1 MSSPHTLKIAAFVT
15 VAVAIFAATGRTSG
29 QTPPYDVRPDVAP
42 PYWRI
47 RYEAAK
53 EPGSLIFPVTYT
65 AWIPPGVKPLR
76 GVIVHQHGCGEG
88 SCTSGLSGAWDLHWQ
103 ALARRHDCALV
114 APAYEQP
121 EGADCQMWCD
131 PRNGSAA
138 AFKRALADLGKASG
152 HSELATVPW
161 ALWGHSGGGHWAGGL
176 TMLEPERVVAA
187 WLRSGV
193 PLFEANPDRAGIKPH
208 VLPDAALA
216 VPLVCNPGTKEGVT
230 ATDNKFKGVWPA
242 NQAFFK
248 AVRSRG
254 GLVGVAIDPLTTHEC
269 GNSRYLA
276 IPWLDACLAA
286 RLPAKPGEPLTAMNG
301 DEAWLAPIAGG
312 EAVAARGFGGDPLT
326 LGWLP
331 NQRIATAWTQYVED
345 TAVADTTPPPA
356 PTALRLAGTALTWEA
371 EADLD
376 SGLAG
381 FVIERN
387 GERIATLPEKQR
399 NPFGRPLF
407 QGLLYSDT
415 PPQPLAAM
423 SFTPPDAAAATY
435 RVFAINT
442 VGLES
447 PAAVLSPATAGATES
462 TAPATDVLAVPWG
475 QIDTTGEA
483 VDRAR
488 LVVERRPADGRL
500 ALPKMFPQ
508 VIRATLAGPEP
519 QDIPIEIATSGE
531 EVHLILPPPPA
542 TAAEPAI
549 VAVELAD
556 KTEQFADGRIVLTAL
571 DARVEGKQAK
581 LESHPGNH
589 RIGFWANPADAVA
602 WTWKATRWGRYEAR
616 LTFSNASP
624 EGTEIEVTIGAEK
637 LTAKLPS
644 TGSWYRYATL
654 PLGRVYLPKSGDVP
668 VTVRCTKLMG
678 GAVMN
683 LKALTLEPACEGTPP
698 QQAADRTVLLHG
710 RDATVRGTM
719 LRYEPAEAKQT
730 LGFWTRPTDAATW
743 AFHVTQPGEFEVEVL
758 QGCGNG
764 QGGSDMGVVFDT
776 DAEAPHKLAFVVEDT
791 GGFQQFRPRVIGR
804 VTLGAGDH
812 TLRIAP
818 DRIAKGAACDIRQ
831 VRLLPVTP

>member
-1 MSSPHTLKIAAFVT
+1 MTGTQSLQFVEGLPVPIERRRKPSVGMKSKRGFLRASGGHEGRSERPARWHGQSWRVTTVRILLGCATWLVAFANAAF
-15 VAVAIFAATGRTSG
+15 AQA
-29 QTPPYDVRPDVAP
+29 PPYDVRPDVAP

-53 EPGSLIFPVTYT
+53 EPGGLIFPVTYT

-103 ALARRHDCALV
+103 ALASRHDCALV

-138 AFKRALADLGKASG
+138 AFKRALADLGAASG
-152 HSELATVPW
+152 HPELATVPW

-216 VPLVCNPGTKEGVT
+216 VPIMCNPGTKEGVT

-286 RLPAKPGEPLTAMNG
+286 RLPAKPAEPLAAMPA

-312 EAVAARGFGGDPLT
+312 EPVAARGFGGDPLT

-331 NQRIATAWTQYVED
+331 SGRLAAAWMQYVKD

-399 NPFGRPLF
+399 NPFGRPVF

-415 PPQPLAAM
+415 PPQPLAVMRHPLSAEQ
-423 SFTPPDAAAATY
+423 AAEPAAY
-435 RVFAINT
+435 RVLALNT
-442 VGLES
+442 VGLETPS
-447 PAAVLSPATAGATES
+447 
-462 TAPATDVLAVPWG
+462 
-475 QIDTTGEA
+475 
-483 VDRAR
+483 AR
-488 LVVERRPADGRL
+488 
-500 ALPKMFPQ
+500 
-508 VIRATLAGPEP
+508 PE
-519 QDIPIEIATSGE
+519 
-531 EVHLILPPPPA
+531 
-542 TAAEPAI
+542 
-549 VAVELAD
+549 
-556 KTEQFADGRIVLTAL
+556 
-571 DARVEGKQAK
+571 
-581 LESHPGNH
+581 
-589 RIGFWANPADAVA
+589 
-602 WTWKATRWGRYEAR
+602 
-616 LTFSNASP
+616 
-624 EGTEIEVTIGAEK
+624 
-637 LTAKLPS
+637 
-644 TGSWYRYATL
+644 
-654 PLGRVYLPKSGDVP
+654 
-668 VTVRCTKLMG
+668 
-678 GAVMN
+678 
-683 LKALTLEPACEGTPP
+683 
-698 QQAADRTVLLHG
+698 QAADGTVTLHG
-710 RDATVRGTM
+710 REATVLGTT
-719 LRYEPAEAKQT
+719 LRYETAEAKQT
-730 LGFWTRPTDAATW
+730 LGFWTKAADAAAWT
-743 AFHVTQPGEFEVEVL
+743 FTVTEPGEFDVEVL
-758 QGCGNG
+758 QGCGKG
-764 QGGSDMGVVFDT
+764 QGGSPMSVVFNRGA
-776 DAEAPHKLAFVVEDT
+776 AESKLAFTVEDT

-804 VTLGAGDH
+804 VTLAAGDH
-812 TLRIAP
+812 LLRIQP
-818 DRIAKGAACDIRQ
+818 ERIAKAAACDIRQ
-831 VRLLPVTP
+831 VRLIPAAP